1 MFHVHSSCCIFASE
15 RARYPERAGGG
26 GEGGRGC
33 SNPGGNCGIQA
44 IKTVTILL
52 TNIWCLD
59 E

>member
-1 MFHVHSSCCIFASE
+1 MFIPLAAYLLQKE
-15 RARYPERAGGG
+15 RGIQKGQGGG
-26 GEGGRGC
+26 GGGGRGC

>member
-1 MFHVHSSCCIFASE
+1 MFIPLAAYLLQKE
-15 RARYPERAGGG
+15 RGIQKGQGGG
-26 GEGGRGC
+26 GQGC